1 MNLILMK
8 KFFNIIIIFNE
19 AMSVEIMK
27 LYLKSTVM
35 IKKVLYAAE
44 CS

>member
-8 KFFNIIIIFNE
+8 KFFNIIAIFNE
-19 AMSVEIMK
+19 MMFVKVMK
-27 LYLKSTVM
+27 LYLKSIIM

>member
-1 MNLILMK
+1 MNLMLMK
-8 KFFNIIIIFNE
+8 KFFNIAVILNKIMFIK
-19 AMSVEIMK
+19 VMK
-27 LYLKSTVM
+27 LCLKSTVM